1 MEDSAFS
8 ARDAASAICPVTRR
22 IRASPSD
29 LGDHPLM
36 AAEVEFDGVE
46 RLQGV
51 GVCGLQLCPR
61 TLHEGRPYPRQ
72 RRAAPLLQGQ
82 PQRRGGGLAGP
93 VAGLGGQP
101 AEDEEVDV

>member
-1 MEDSAFS
+1 
-8 ARDAASAICPVTRR
+8 
-22 IRASPSD
+22 
-29 LGDHPLM
+29 M